1 MSESKYLTAP
11 VSSTEMPKGIPYI
24 IGNEAAERFSF
35 YGMKTIL
42 FVFMTT
48 YLLNSDGVVDP
59 MSESEA
65 SVWYHMFTFAVYL
78 TPLLGAIIADVF
90 LGKYLTIIALSLV
103 YCAGHLVLA
112 LDETRQGLA
121 LGLGLIAVGAGGIKP
136 CVSAHVGDQ
145 FGKSNSH
152 LLEKVFGWFY
162 FSINLGAGASS
173 IATPWLLE
181 AYGPQV
187 AFGVPG
193 GLMLLATWVFWLGRR
208 EFIHIPPRGKEFLK
222 EVFSPLG
229 LRVMFKLCLIYLFV
243 LMFWAL
249 FDQTGSRW
257 VQQAGLM
264 DRHFLGVEWLPS
276 QIQVM
281 NPILIMV
288 FIPLFAFYVYPAIN
302 RIFPLSPLRKIGIG
316 FFITTIAF
324 LIPAW
329 IEVQIEA
336 GEHPNIVWQL
346 LAYAV
351 LTAAEVMI
359 SITALEFSYTQAPKV
374 MKSWIMGLFL
384 ASVALGNLFTA
395 MVNAVILDDPPSF
408 VPDVAGEYTLQVRV
422 SDGQSHH
429 NAQVTYTAFD
439 GELPEPAEEE
449 STTAPA
455 EEAPPTDVAE
465 TTATEETPT
474 AEGGEVA
481 EEAPA
486 AEGGEVAEEAPSAE
500 GGEVAEEA
508 PAAEGGEVAEEAPS
522 AEGGEV
528 AEEAPAAEAT
538 VDVQALVENELQAF
552 RVIAPGKDVY
562 LNGSSAMVTLEE
574 GDDGSITRDVKG
586 KSPVWTFLAVP
597 EGSSVTEASLVH
609 GSSKTPRFMPDVEG
623 IYVVNLN
630 VSKRGF
636 EANYQAM
643 VDIST
648 ENHPPEA
655 SAGSSEDVL
664 TGSTVALNASSS
676 YDANGDKLTYE
687 WTLVSAP
694 NGSSMSTASIAK
706 ADKPTKVAKLSGPN
720 YYLFFAGCMFVWA
733 ILYIPVAMWF
743 KEETFIQ
750 DEETA

>member
-281 NPILIMV
+281 NPILIMA

-429 NAQVTYTAFD
+429 NAQVTYTAYD
-439 GELPEPAEEE
+439 GELPTPAED
-449 STTAPA
+449 TTARS
-455 EEAPPTDVAE
+455 
-465 TTATEETPT
+465 
-474 AEGGEVA
+474 A

-486 AEGGEVAEEAPSAE
+486 TEAAEVEAPATEAAEVEAPAADAAEAAEEAPTTDAAE
-500 GGEVAEEA
+500 ATEEAPTTDAADAAEEA
-508 PAAEGGEVAEEAPS
+508 PTADATEEPS
-522 AEGGEV
+522 NENNVES
-528 AEEAPAAEAT
+528 
-538 VDVQALVENELQAF
+538 LVENELQAF
-552 RVIAPGKDVY
+552 RVLPPGKDVY
-562 LNGSSAMVTLEE
+562 LNGSSAMVTLKE

-586 KSPVWTFLAVP
+586 KNPIWTFLAVP
-597 EGSSVTEASLVH
+597 EGSSVTEDSLVH
-609 GSSKTPRFMPDVEG
+609 GSSKTPRFTPDVEG

-630 VSKRGF
+630 LSKRGF
-636 EANYQAM
+636 EADYQAM
-643 VDIST
+643 VEIST
-648 ENHPPEA
+648 ENHPPQA
-655 SAGSSEDVL
+655 SAGSGENVL

-676 YDANGDKLTYE
+676 YDANGDDLTYE
-687 WTLVSAP
+687 WTLVSTP
-694 NGSSMSTASIAK
+694 NGSSASTASIVK
-706 ADKPTKVAKLSGPN
+706 ADKPTKVAKLSGPS